1 MRSARRAGKRV
12 VATGVRRVVMRP
24 AVALLIQRR
33 GRIGVKIGVGIRR
46 TDATPRPTRNAGPAS
61 RSHAILAV

>member
-12 VATGVRRVVMRP
+12 VATGVRRAVMHP

-33 GRIGVKIGVGIRR
+33 GRIGVGIRR
-46 TDATPRPTRNAGPAS
+46 ADATPRPTRNAGPAS